1 MSRSIVAKR
10 YARALFDAS
19 QERDV
24 LDQVQREWHG
34 IVRAWSGSE
43 QLQNWVEHP
52 RVTTDDKKQVFNQI
66 FPNLSDLTRNL
77 LHLLLERNREEVI
90 EEIGEEYKRLVYD
103 AKGIAEA
110 EVITAV
116 PLSEEEEKELIAV
129 FQKKIGKTLVIS
141 NRVDSD
147 ILGGLIVRIGDR
159 LYDGSLTNKLKR
171 FRKQLNAS
179 RVG

>member
-1 MSRSIVAKR
+1 M
-10 YARALFDAS
+10 
-19 QERDV
+19 
-24 LDQVQREWHG
+24 
-34 IVRAWSGSE
+34 
-43 QLQNWVEHP
+43 
-52 RVTTDDKKQVFNQI
+52 
-66 FPNLSDLTRNL
+66 
-77 LHLLLERNREEVI
+77 ERNREEVI